1 MKIKMEKVKSFN
13 GYLNVYKEKGMTS
26 HDVVF
31 KARKILKTKK
41 IGHTGTLDP
50 DAQGVLVL
58 CVGQATKM
66 VEYITDH
73 EKVYAAEVILG
84 MATDTCDSSGE
95 VISESDQKTSRDAF
109 EDVLEQFTGDIR
121 QKPPIYS
128 AIRVNGKKLYH
139 YARSGESVE
148 IPERDVNISAIS
160 LLEFSE
166 KFQKAKIMVTCSKGT
181 YIRSLCRDIG
191 NALGTLG
198 CMGNLIRHQVGEFHI
213 KDALTLA
220 EIEEIISQNQPVPLF
235 YPLEFSLDR
244 YKIVRA
250 TEQGRK
256 FLLNGNKLFQWNI
269 HESLD
274 DFFENEILRL
284 YDGKKLVGMGRYYLH
299 EEGNYI
305 KPTKLL

>member
-1 MKIKMEKVKSFN
+1 MEKIKSYS

-66 VEYITDH
+66 VEYITDY
-73 EKVYAAEVILG
+73 EKVYEAEVILG
-84 MATDTCDSSGE
+84 IETDTCDLSGT
-95 VISESDQKTSRDAF
+95 VISENHRRINRDDF
-109 EDVLEQFTGDIR
+109 ERILNKFIGDIR

-139 YARSGESVE
+139 YARNGESVE
-148 IPERDVNISAIS
+148 IPERDIHIAKIS
-160 LLEFSE
+160 LLKFSADT
-166 KFQKAKIMVTCSKGT
+166 QKARIMVTCSKGT

-191 NALGTLG
+191 SALGTLG
-198 CMGNLIRHQVGEFHI
+198 CMGNLIRHRVGRFSI
-213 KDALTLA
+213 NDAVTLA
-220 EIEEIISQNQPVPLF
+220 EIEEINNRNQNELFF
-235 YPLEFSLDR
+235 YPLEYSLER
-244 YKIVRA
+244 YQLVRA

-256 FLLNGNKLFQWNI
+256 FLLNGNKLFQWNV
-269 HESLD
+269 HEALD
-274 DFFENEILRL
+274 DFYPGETLRL
-284 YDGKKLVGMGRYYLH
+284 YDGDQLIGMGRYH
-299 EEGNYI
+299 VNEEGNYI